1 MDSDEFDDDIA
12 DEDILAAFDQASSSN
27 GGQLVSKSSS
37 NGAKNS
43 ARGLNTQQWAA
54 QELDGLP
61 SDAFSSPEPARENVR
76 VSARPVVAARTGFSR
91 TNSGTLRQTTL
102 WGGQAAMENAP
113 PRPSQPTTARVYRAD
128 LPPEPPSPHQLDREA
143 MKTWVYPT
151 NLGPTRDYQFSIVR
165 NSLFNNTLVALPTG
179 LGKTFIAATVMLNF
193 YRWTKLAKIVFVA
206 PTKPLVTQQIDACY
220 TIAGIP
226 RSETTLLTG
235 DIAPALR
242 SDEWEKR
249 RVFFMT
255 PQTLLND
262 LSHGYADP
270 KSISLIVIDE
280 AHRAVGEYAYAKA
293 TKLIRRFSNSF
304 RVLALTATPGSKV
317 ETVQEVIDNLGI
329 SHCEI
334 RTEESLDI
342 RQYVHQRNIDQIV
355 LEPSDEMNLIGEL
368 FTEALKPL
376 TEKLTSQ
383 NIWYGRNPMALTT
396 YGLIQAQKE
405 WFATRGNRA
414 NQGVQFMMRAIFS
427 VLTSLAHSIKLLQF
441 HGIKPFYDNMVDFR
455 SEQEGK
461 GDKGSKYRRQILDST
476 SFQEMM
482 DKIAGWLKLDGFVG
496 HPKLTALADC
506 VLNHFMD
513 NGEGTRVIV
522 FSEYR
527 DSAEEIV
534 RMFNTHRPL
543 IKATVFVGQADG
555 KRGEG
560 MKQKQQIDTIER
572 FKTGAYNV
580 LVATSIGEEGLDI
593 GQVDLIVCY
602 DSSASPI
609 RMLQRMG
616 RTGRKR
622 AGNIALLLM
631 KGKEEEQFA
640 KSKDNYEKMQK
651 LICEGSR
658 FNFRFDLST
667 RIVPRDIR
675 PEVDMRHVEI
685 PVENTQNS
693 SLPEPKKRQVPR
705 GKKKPPKKFHMPDG
719 VHTGFQKVSDFMS
732 VTANPGKLA
741 SKSSSKPKR
750 NPELDDVAAIPEL
763 ERVVLSLDELHELDR
778 IYRNL
783 PFNPNVVEETDMPN
797 MMAHPI
803 LQRQLLP
810 TAFVAH
816 GTYTKRFI
824 KLFQKME
831 NDADS
836 LVRPCRDADTSD
848 YLEIPVKP
856 FVYSDNGETDA
867 SDDQTA
873 TDGKKRQAI
882 EIESDMDSLVFEPQ
896 QQKKRK
902 ISTKKTQPK
911 TTQPKTTQPKTTQP
925 KKTQPKKTAQPAA
938 RRVLDPEDEDLFDS
952 DLDIDIEE
960 EEEEPGLPPRLSEA
974 KRQKRLNA
982 KPKGKYSRKAAI
994 GSDELGD
1001 DCERDSD
1008 LLDESDSDDGA
1019 DLVDFVVGDDQA
1031 TSSMLDSEATSPVRP
1046 NERTPRTGASKP
1058 YFVPTQFTA
1067 TQESDDIP
1075 AFDVLAG
1082 RPRVKGRANEADEAS
1097 EEAAP
1102 ANRRRRTRPAFPDS
1116 DDSDV

>member
-1 MDSDEFDDDIA
+1 MDSDDFDDDIA
-12 DEDILAAFDQASSSN
+12 DEDILAAFDQVSSSN
-27 GGQLVSKSSS
+27 GGKLVSTSSS
-37 NGAKNS
+37 SGSKNN
-43 ARGLNTQQWAA
+43 AGDLNKQQWAA
-54 QELDGLP
+54 QELNDLP
-61 SDAFSSPEPARENVR
+61 SDAFSSPEPVRQIARG
-76 VSARPVVAARTGFSR
+76 SAKPVVTARSGFSR

-102 WGGQAAMENAP
+102 WGGQVATQDA
-113 PRPSQPTTARVYRAD
+113 PRPSQTTTTRVYRAD

-143 MKTWVYPT
+143 LKTWVYPT

-193 YRWTKLAKIVFVA
+193 YRWTKTAKIVFVA

-220 TIAGIP
+220 NIAGIP

-242 SDEWEKR
+242 NDEWEKR

-270 KSISLIVIDE
+270 KSIGLMVIDE

-342 RQYVHQRNIDQIV
+342 RQYVHDRNIDQIV
-355 LEPSDEMNLIGEL
+355 LDPSDEMNLIGEL

-376 TEKLTSQ
+376 TEKLSSQ

-427 VLTSLAHSIKLLQF
+427 VLTSLAHSIKLLQY

-455 SEQEGK
+455 SEQEDK
-461 GDKGSKYRRQILDST
+461 GEKGSKYRRQIIDSA

-560 MKQKQQIDTIER
+560 MKQKQQIDTIEK

-631 KGKEEEQFA
+631 RGKEEEQFA

-685 PVENTQNS
+685 PVENTQDK
-693 SLPEPKKRQVPR
+693 SLPEPKKRQAPK

-719 VHTGFQKVSDFMS
+719 VQTGFQKVSDFMKVS
-732 VTANPGKLA
+732 TNPGERV

-750 NPELDDVAAIPEL
+750 NPELDDLTAIPEL
-763 ERVVLSLDELHELDR
+763 ERVVLGSDELYELER
-778 IYRNL
+778 TYRNL
-783 PFNPNVVEETDMPN
+783 PFNRNVTDEADLPSME
-797 MMAHPI
+797 AHPT
-803 LQRQLLP
+803 LQRQLRP
-810 TAFVAH
+810 TAFVPH
-816 GTYTKRFI
+816 GDYTKRCV
-824 KLFQKME
+824 KLLQKLG
-831 NDADS
+831 DADS
-836 LVRPCRDADTSD
+836 LARPFQDVDTSD

-856 FVYSDNGETDA
+856 FVYSDTGETDA
-867 SDDQTA
+867 SVDEA
-873 TDGKKRQAI
+873 AADGKKRQAI
-882 EIESDMDSLVFEPQ
+882 EVESDDDSLVFEIQ
-896 QQKKRK
+896 QPKRRK
-902 ISTKKTQPK
+902 VSTEKTQPQK
-911 TTQPKTTQPKTTQP
+911 TQPQKPQPKKTQP
-925 KKTQPKKTAQPAA
+925 KKTQPKKNPQSAA
-938 RRVLDPEDEDLFDS
+938 RRVLDSGDEDLFDS
-952 DLDIDIEE
+952 DLEIDIEE

-982 KPKGKYSRKAAI
+982 KSKGKPSRKAAI
-994 GSDELGD
+994 GSDEIGD

-1031 TSSMLDSEATSPVRP
+1031 TSSMFDSDATSPIKP
-1046 NERTPRTGASKP
+1046 NERTPRAGASKP

-1067 TQESDDIP
+1067 TQESDGVPDLQ
-1075 AFDVLAG
+1075 ALAG
-1082 RPRVKGRANEADEAS
+1082 PSRMQGRAKETS

-1102 ANRRRRTRPAFPDS
+1102 TRSRRRTRPALLDS

>member
-12 DEDILAAFDQASSSN
+12 DEDILAAFDQVSSSN
-27 GGQLVSKSSS
+27 GGKLVSTSSS
-37 NGAKNS
+37 SGSKNTAS
-43 ARGLNTQQWAA
+43 NLNKQQWAA
-54 QELDGLP
+54 QELNDLP
-61 SDAFSSPEPARENVR
+61 SDAFSSPEPVRQIARGP
-76 VSARPVVAARTGFSR
+76 AKPVVTARTGFSR

-102 WGGQAAMENAP
+102 WGGQAATEDA
-113 PRPSQPTTARVYRAD
+113 PRPSQATTTRVFRAD

-143 MKTWVYPT
+143 LKTWVYPT

-193 YRWTKLAKIVFVA
+193 YRWTKTAKIVFVA

-220 TIAGIP
+220 NIAGIP

-270 KSISLIVIDE
+270 KSIGLMVIDE

-293 TKLIRRFSNSF
+293 AKLIRRFSSSF

-355 LEPSDEMNLIGEL
+355 LDPSDEMILIGEL

-376 TEKLTSQ
+376 TEKLSSQ

-455 SEQEGK
+455 SEQEDK
-461 GDKGSKYRRQILDST
+461 GEKGSKYRRQIIDSD

-560 MKQKQQIDTIER
+560 MKQKQQIDTIEK

-631 KGKEEEQFA
+631 RGKEEEQFA

-685 PVENTQNS
+685 PVENTQDK
-693 SLPEPKKRQVPR
+693 SLPEPKKRQVPK

-719 VHTGFQKVSDFMS
+719 VQTGFQKVSDFMKIS
-732 VTANPGKLA
+732 TNPGGHV

-750 NPELDDVAAIPEL
+750 NAELDDVAAIPEL
-763 ERVVLSLDELHELDR
+763 ERVVLGSDELYELGR
-778 IYRNL
+778 TYQNL
-783 PFNPNVVEETDMPN
+783 PFNSKVSDDPAADLLSMT
-797 MMAHPI
+797 AHPT
-803 LQRQLLP
+803 LQRQLQP
-810 TAFVAH
+810 TVLVPH
-816 GTYTKRFI
+816 GTFTKRCV
-824 KLFQKME
+824 KLLQKLG
-831 NDADS
+831 DADS
-836 LVRPCRDADTSD
+836 LVRPFQDVDTSD
-848 YLEIPVKP
+848 YLEIPVRP
-856 FVYSDNGETDA
+856 FVYSDKGETDA
-867 SDDQTA
+867 SDDQA
-873 TDGKKRQAI
+873 AADGKKRQAI
-882 EIESDMDSLVFEPQ
+882 EIESDDDSLVFED
-896 QQKKRK
+896 QKPKRRK
-902 ISTKKTQPK
+902 VSTKKTQPK
-911 TTQPKTTQPKTTQP
+911 KIT
-925 KKTQPKKTAQPAA
+925 QPAA

-960 EEEEPGLPPRLSEA
+960 EEPGLPPRLSEA
-974 KRQKRLNA
+974 KRQKRQNA
-982 KPKGKYSRKAAI
+982 KSKGKYARKAAI
-994 GSDELGD
+994 GSDEIGD

-1031 TSSMLDSEATSPVRP
+1031 TSSMLDSQATSPLKP
-1046 NERTPRTGASKP
+1046 NERTPRVGEIKP

-1067 TQESDDIP
+1067 TQESDGIP
-1075 AFDVLAG
+1075 ELDALAG
-1082 RPRVKGRANEADEAS
+1082 PSRMQRRAEEAS

-1102 ANRRRRTRPAFPDS
+1102 TKRRRRTRPALLDS